1 MSFRKEEKLKEIY
14 VRISRQNRRSIIY
27 FFSGMGLLILAV
39 AIEQLLLPVYS
50 GIVSFGGILMFVIL
64 LFMAINLR
72 PSFEKRVFLRIFKMY
87 QDFAGYLKIS
97 DTSTLKKKNL
107 DFVISSLHNL
117 SSKLR
122 RKPLEG
128 KSDLIAESNQKYARI
143 SEYVRTKIIAYL
155 QRNKDLEIVK
165 IRILRLASVFS
176 DATMEKIDKYLE
188 DLKDIPDEEFQAIPS
203 RFDRI
208 KTLISSN
215 PALRIGGEF
224 LVCLIFVGVV
234 AYFLFMVL
242 SAPLAD
248 FAGHILVASFALL
261 AAWEARRR

>member
-50 GIVSFGGILMFVIL
+50 GIVSFGGILVFAFL
-64 LFMAINLR
+64 LFMAMNVR

-87 QDFAGYLKIS
+87 QDLAGYLKIS

-107 DFVISSLHNL
+107 DFVISPFHNL
-117 SSKLR
+117 SSKLG

-155 QRNKDLEIVK
+155 QRNKDL
-165 IRILRLASVFS
+165 
-176 DATMEKIDKYLE
+176 
-188 DLKDIPDEEFQAIPS
+188 
-203 RFDRI
+203 
-208 KTLISSN
+208 
-215 PALRIGGEF
+215 
-224 LVCLIFVGVV
+224 
-234 AYFLFMVL
+234 
-242 SAPLAD
+242 
-248 FAGHILVASFALL
+248 
-261 AAWEARRR
+261 